1 MSKTPKV
8 LLLGDSIR
16 MSYQPLVIS
25 LLKGSADVVGPD
37 ENCQFSAYTLASLD
51 RWFDQLGLPNI
62 VHWNNGIHDVG
73 HNPDRIPVQYP
84 LDEYISNLKAII
96 KKIRN
101 TEAKIIWATNTPV
114 HPRFP
119 FTTNSWSWRNEEID
133 RYNDSALK
141 LMKSEGISI
150 NDLHS
155 LVSSNVDEYLSEDML
170 HLSESGIKK
179 CAEAVSEF
187 IKKEITPHD

>member
-16 MSYQPLVIS
+16 MSYQPPVTS

-51 RWFDQLGLPNI
+51 RWLDQLGLPDI
-62 VHWNNGIHDVG
+62 VHWNNGLHDVG
-73 HNPDRIPVQYP
+73 HNPDRSPIQYP
-84 LDEYISNLKAII
+84 LDEYISNLKAIVN
-96 KKIRN
+96 KIRN
-101 TEAKIIWATNTPV
+101 TKAKIIWATTTSV
-114 HPRFP
+114 HPNRP
-119 FTTNSWSWRNEEID
+119 FTTDSWAWRNEEID
-133 RYNDSALK
+133 QYNDAALD
-141 LMKSEGISI
+141 LMRDEGISV

-155 LVSSNVDEYLSEDML
+155 VINSNVDKYLSEDML
-170 HLSESGIKK
+170 HLSENGIKK

-187 IKKEITPHD
+187 IKKEWIIS